1 MTYAEFIQSL
11 LHELERQRQY
21 YKKTQKE
28 VSADLEITL
37 SQYGHIMNGTRKP
50 GSELIDKILTYLNCS
65 VELINHKQ
73 AEKYYH
79 SIAYQT
85 EELIVYGIRY
95 SIHPLSVVRVEDNKD
110 LHRDIYFQDK
120 LFDDLQALIRYTEA
134 WMCDLP
140 QHFGEIQP
148 LSLIPDRYHQYRFDI
163 VENSKL
169 ETYFWLKEEVI
180 PAVCQKLKLETETIG
195 KVIYAAGYYFLVDK
209 TRLDLYYAEPRDLS
223 LHEDILFT
231 IRYFLNNA
239 TKDFTETQIN

>member
-1 MTYAEFIQSL
+1 MF
-11 LHELERQRQY
+11 ELEHQRQY
-21 YKKTQKE
+21 FGKRQQD
-28 VSADLEITL
+28 VADDLEITL
-37 SQYGHIMNGTRKP
+37 SQYKAIKNWSRRP
-50 GSELIDKILTYLNCS
+50 GPELIDKMLTYINCS
-65 VELINHKQ
+65 VELINQKQ
-73 AEKYYH
+73 EEKYYH
-79 SIAYQT
+79 ALAYQT
-85 EELIVYGIRY
+85 EELVVYGIRY
-95 SIHPLSVVRVEDNKD
+95 SIHPLAVVRVEDNKD

-120 LFDDLQALIRYTEA
+120 QFNDLQALIRYTEA

-163 VENSKL
+163 TEDSKL

-209 TRLDLYYAEPRDLS
+209 TRLDLYYAEPRDLR
-223 LHEDILFT
+223 LHENILFT
-231 IRYFLNNA
+231 IRYFLNDA